1 MKEVL
6 FEMLSHYGMQEV
18 SGTQSNPEIIAFFKE
33 LGYNIN
39 DDETSW
45 CAASLNY
52 YLKKCGYEH
61 TGKLDAKSFLKL
73 PVVVLQPSL
82 GDIVVLWREDPSSW
96 KGHVGLFI
104 NWNTK
109 YVWLLGGNQGNSLSV
124 AAYPRERVLGCRRAN
139 KIKTT

>member
-6 FEMLSHYGMQEV
+6 LEMLSHYGMQEV
-18 SGTQSNPEIIAFFKE
+18 EGPQANPEIVAFFKD
-33 LGYNIN
+33 LGYDVK

-52 YLKKCGYEH
+52 YLKQCGYEY
-61 TGKLDAKSFLKL
+61 TGKLDARSFLKL
-73 PVVVLQPSL
+73 SVIVLKPTL
-82 GDIVVLWREDPSSW
+82 GDIVVLWRESPESW

-109 YVWLLGGNQGNSLSV
+109 YVWLLGGNQGNALSIT
-124 AAYPRERVLGCRRAN
+124 AFPRERVLGCRRAN
-139 KIKTT
+139 KIK